1 MSLSNNY
8 IDFVWNIPK
17 STLLLAPV
25 ESERVENILILENI
39 LRLKNIGSG
48 ALGDYIWSSVTSSS
62 YLSSRKTGMVLT
74 MHVVPLTSDTQ
85 LEFYFVVQSGGVSMV
100 RRFDSATDR

>member
-1 MSLSNNY
+1 M
-8 IDFVWNIPK
+8 WNIPK

-39 LRLKNIGSG
+39 LRLKNMGSG
-48 ALGDYIWSSVTSSS
+48 ALGDYIWNSVTSSS

-74 MHVVPLTSDTQ
+74 MHVVPLTSDAQ

-100 RRFDSATDR
+100 RRFDSPTDR